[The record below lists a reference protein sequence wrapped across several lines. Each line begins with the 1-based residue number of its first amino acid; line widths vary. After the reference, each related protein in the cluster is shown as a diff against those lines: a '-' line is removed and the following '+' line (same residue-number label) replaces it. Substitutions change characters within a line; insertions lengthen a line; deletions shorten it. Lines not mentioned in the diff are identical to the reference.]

1 MEIDILINQLDEHN
15 GGSVLITEKYMPKE
29 VYFIIDSKKNEEMHG
44 IRQYYQEKFPNI
56 VLKEFII
63 NEGDSEQIEKFLT
76 NISNR
81 KITVNLSG
89 GPRINSLI
97 LLDLCNKKNI
107 DSLYIDVKNKAIY
120 KFNDKILVTKEE
132 FEDLNINEILI
143 TSGGVLLEDSS
154 DLCLKEDLIYLSR
167 EIYKNLDIWHKYKQR
182 LYETAIFHHDDQNN
196 KRVYVNI
203 ENVLEEEEILI
214 KNILKKLKSISQL
227 NYKIDNKK
235 ITIDF
240 LNDYLKTFIF
250 KSGTWLEIA
259 TNNII
264 KNIKEIDESK
274 NGVMFL
280 WNNENKFVR
289 NEVDVVA
296 VKDSIPICIS
306 CKDSDKYNEV
316 ALNELNVYA
325 EKIGGDNVY
334 KILVA
339 TKEPEKKPV
348 RTRAE
353 EMGINIVIFDG
364 DEDKFINNIKK
375 IIEK

>member
-1 MEIDILINQLDEHN
+1 MEIDILISQLDEHN
-15 GGSVLITEKYMPKE
+15 EGSVLLTKKYMPKE
-29 VYFIIDSKKNEEMHG
+29 VYFIIDNKKNQEMQG
-44 IRQYYQEKFPNI
+44 IRQYYQEKFSNI
-56 VLKEFII
+56 ILKEFII
-63 NEGDSEQIEKFLT
+63 NEGDSEQIEKVLT
-76 NISNR
+76 SISN
-81 KITVNLSG
+81 KKMAVNLSG
-89 GPRINSLI
+89 GPRVNSLI

-107 DSLYIDVKNKAIY
+107 DSLYIDIKNKVLY
-120 KFNDKILVTKEE
+120 RFNEKILVIKEE
-132 FEDLNINEILI
+132 FEDLNIDDILK
-143 TSGGVLLEDSS
+143 TSGGVLLEDLS
-154 DLCLKEDLIYLSR
+154 DLCLKGDLIYLSK

-182 LYETAIFHHDDQNN
+182 LYEAAVFQHDEQNN

-203 ENVLEEEEILI
+203 DNLSDEEEILV
-214 KNILKKLKSISQL
+214 KKILKKLKSISEL
-227 NYKIDNKK
+227 NYKIENKK

-274 NGVMFL
+274 NGVSFL

-296 VKDSIPICIS
+296 VKNSIPICIS

-325 EKIGGDNVY
+325 EKIGGDDVY

>member
-1 MEIDILINQLDEHN
+1 MEIDILISQLDEHN
-15 GGSVLITEKYMPKE
+15 EGSVLLTKKYMPKE
-29 VYFIIDSKKNEEMHG
+29 VYFIIDNKKNQEMQG
-44 IRQYYQEKFPNI
+44 IRQYYQEKFSNI
-56 VLKEFII
+56 ILKEFII
-63 NEGDSEQIEKFLT
+63 NEGDSEQIEKVLT
-76 NISNR
+76 SISN
-81 KITVNLSG
+81 KKMAVNLSG
-89 GPRINSLI
+89 GPRVNSLI

-107 DSLYIDVKNKAIY
+107 DSLYIDIKNKVLY
-120 KFNDKILVTKEE
+120 RFNEKILVIKEE
-132 FEDLNINEILI
+132 FEDLNIDDILK
-143 TSGGVLLEDSS
+143 TSGGVLLEDLS
-154 DLCLKEDLIYLSR
+154 DLCLKEDLIYLSK

-182 LYETAIFHHDDQNN
+182 LYEAAVFQHDEQNN

-203 ENVLEEEEILI
+203 DNLSDEEEILV
-214 KNILKKLKSISQL
+214 KKILKKLKSISEL
-227 NYKIDNKK
+227 NYKIENKK

-274 NGVMFL
+274 NGVSFL

-296 VKDSIPICIS
+296 VKNSIPICIS

-325 EKIGGDNVY
+325 EKIGGDDVY